1 MAPDSRS
8 KTFGFVGLGNMGSQ
22 MAFNLATYA
31 QHNALPR
38 VKIWNRTRSK
48 IEYLAQEAHCDIVS
62 SLEEIA
68 DQCDI
73 VHTCLA
79 NDEVAFSVYH
89 QFFQVANVRDT
100 IFVDHSTLF
109 PTTSTTLQAEASS
122 KGAHFLSCPVFGPPA
137 AAKSAGLLVVVS
149 GDSSARETVKPYL
162 VPTVG
167 KAILDCGDD
176 SSKGALM
183 KILGNNCILGT
194 IELLSESFTLAE
206 KTGFDAGIF
215 YDFIRTF
222 PPSTI
227 HLLLLTYRKPEQWFP
242 AAAWVNYGK
251 KIRDG
256 TFSGKTGFKL
266 DGGMK
271 DAAFIRRLG
280 AETSTPTPIIDQAW
294 NHLTTAKAI
303 GGDGLDWSACAAGMR
318 VTAGLPPFKGEDFS
332 IARPVQT
339 NGHAEGEVP
348 QAGADAEGAANSH
361 VVGKKD
367 VAHQANGVASEGLVN
382 GDRPADAVP

>member
-31 QHNALPR
+31 QQNALPR
-38 VKIWNRTRSK
+38 VRIWNRTRSK
-48 IEYLAQEAHCDIVS
+48 IEYLAQEAHCEIVS
-62 SLEEIA
+62 SLEEVA

-79 NDEVAFSVYH
+79 NDEVAFSVYR
-89 QFFQVANVRDT
+89 QFFQAANVRGT

-109 PTTSTTLQAEASS
+109 PTTSTALQSEASS

-162 VPTVG
+162 VPTIG
-167 KAILDCGDD
+167 KAVLDCGDD

-222 PPSTI
+222 SLI
-227 HLLLLTYRKPEQWFP
+227 SC
-242 AAAWVNYGK
+242 
-251 KIRDG
+251 I
-256 TFSGKTGFKL
+256 S
-266 DGGMK
+266 
-271 DAAFIRRLG
+271 
-280 AETSTPTPIIDQAW
+280 S
-294 NHLTTAKAI
+294 
-303 GGDGLDWSACAAGMR
+303 C
-318 VTAGLPPFKGEDFS
+318 
-332 IARPVQT
+332 
-339 NGHAEGEVP
+339 
-348 QAGADAEGAANSH
+348 
-361 VVGKKD
+361 
-367 VAHQANGVASEGLVN
+367 
-382 GDRPADAVP
+382 